1 MKLYGSAPFSM
12 YTNFCRIVAKLTSFE
27 HEFVRIAPEDK
38 EKFKAETYSAGLF
51 PYLKDETTGEGIG
64 ESTAIARFMANS
76 NPASGLYGSTVYES
90 ALIDEAIERH
100 VFANNQFILKLLVAV
115 IGFVPIKE
123 EEFTEAVKRL
133 KEYLAKLD
141 GLLKD
146 KTYFALEKLTLADLY
161 VVQTVGFMFVTLIGA
176 EDRAQLL
183 NLVAWF
189 DRVRANEAVTEILGK
204 PRYIGVALKPKLAE

>member
-1 MKLYGSAPFSM
+1 MKLYGSSPSSM

-51 PYLKDETTGEGIG
+51 PYLKNETTGEGLG

-76 NPASGLYGSTVYES
+76 NPASGLYGSTVFES

-100 VFANNQFILKLLVAV
+100 LFANNQFVFKAGIGILGYMAV
-115 IGFVPIKE
+115 KQ
-123 EEFTEAVKRL
+123 EEFDEAVK
-133 KEYLAKLD
+133 KVNEYLAKLD